1 VHTYAA
7 GLVLAG
13 GRMYEDGAD
22 LARGFGLIGLL
33 IVGCCGL
40 VLLCGGNRYTQMR
53 GVPLGQTLIGGCV
66 LLGVAAV
73 GLVMMA
79 LGSSANGQL

>member
-1 VHTYAA
+1 VQIYAA

-22 LARGFGLIGLL
+22 LARGFGLVGLVL
-33 IVGCCGL
+33 VGCCGL
-40 VLLCGGNRYTQMR
+40 VLLCGGNRYTTMR
-53 GVPLGQTLIGGCV
+53 AFTLGQTLIGGCIF
-66 LLGVAAV
+66 LGVAAV

-79 LGSSANGQL
+79 LGSGA